1 MSEPTVTYTPPA
13 AGTRPV
19 APASRALVGIPP
31 VALAIAGVVSVIALG
46 GLAMLLTSNNASLAS
61 DLITRMAARDA
72 AAGTLLADTDLA
84 SFAAEMGIS
93 GVPAS
98 VSLSVEG
105 MKAASETVGD
115 TEILT
120 AHYTLHATG
129 PSGEVDS
136 EAQTLTA
143 TVMNT
148 ATGKRLVEVIVE
160 PPLEFDPAVYYPV
173 GTSAA
178 DASSVAADLEK
189 GNVWLGGS
197 ATVDP
202 ETVPIASIYED
213 IANPSLW
220 EGAQGIVDVA
230 GVDGEETTWVVRVD
244 VPGAAP
250 VTLTGAKATTKQM
263 VGGRMHHGT
272 MSEESAM
279 AGATAAA
286 NAFVAAAQEGQD
298 VSSFFVAGSSSIS
311 AVAAKA
317 NTSGRLHLEEGSY
330 PLTSSDYTE
339 QPAVMV
345 GALKLALDPSGRWL
359 IDPEASQIIEKFAPS
374 GDSFNLYDIS
384 DLWGACSTSTI
395 NITLDGIA
403 WYHGRNKPS
412 AIFTAE
418 PVKGTCGTRMG
429 SGKISWKGMTS
440 IPIPVFTISGGVV
453 DHLDVPLDSLIEL
466 AGPFTVTFGNGETS
480 SYPDGDV
487 KLKTETVQ

>member
-1 MSEPTVTYTPPA
+1 
-13 AGTRPV
+13 
-19 APASRALVGIPP
+19 
-31 VALAIAGVVSVIALG
+31 
-46 GLAMLLTSNNASLAS
+46 
-61 DLITRMAARDA
+61 
-72 AAGTLLADTDLA
+72 
-84 SFAAEMGIS
+84 
-93 GVPAS
+93 
-98 VSLSVEG
+98 
-105 MKAASETVGD
+105 
-115 TEILT
+115 
-120 AHYTLHATG
+120 
-129 PSGEVDS
+129 
-136 EAQTLTA
+136 
-143 TVMNT
+143 MNT

-202 ETVPIASIYED
+202 ETVRIASIYKD

-230 GVDGEETTWVVRVD
+230 GVDGEETTWVVRVN

-263 VGGRMHHGT
+263 VGGRMHHRSHERGVGDGRRYRRGQRLRGGG
-272 MSEESAM
+272 ARG
-279 AGATAAA
+279 AGR
-286 NAFVAAAQEGQD
+286 VQLLR
-298 VSSFFVAGSSSIS
+298 
-311 AVAAKA
+311 
-317 NTSGRLHLEEGSY
+317 GRLVLNQRGRRQGQHLRPPPPRGGQL

-384 DLWGACSTSTI
+384 DLWRVSRPLRSTSPSMASR
-395 NITLDGIA
+395 GIMQEQA
-403 WYHGRNKPS
+403 VRHLHRRARQGHLRDEN
-412 AIFTAE
+412 
-418 PVKGTCGTRMG
+418 G